1 MFAWILIGFELAI
14 LYFAFWFVFVR
25 EPKQYKIKGDPWG
38 LYEENVRRSGAS
50 NVDTYVLEY
59 SQGKPNHSNKPIRPS
74 RGRRA
79 A

>member
-1 MFAWILIGFELAI
+1 MFAWVLIGFELAI
-14 LYFAFWFVFVR
+14 LYFAFWFVFIR

-38 LYEENVRRSGAS
+38 LYEENVNRAS
-50 NVDTYVLEY
+50 ASKEDTYVLEFNLP
-59 SQGKPNHSNKPIRPS
+59 GHPNKPVRPG